1 MNQFVNN
8 LKMAT
13 DTEIEAMSIFGLLD
27 PTNTGE
33 LHIKQV
39 NSLLHK
45 FEALGDRNK
54 PEITLEEIPS
64 KASETPVK
72 SSLAMGNSP
81 LFSHRKSVIIK
92 KGVKKVQSDHLI
104 ARRESF
110 QSGPTLK
117 KRESHEEYFG
127 RLVDSPKLEK
137 LDKPEKSKFEF
148 NNFPNKKKEIGLTEF
163 TTIYANNF
171 VDHPIQDDILLKC
184 FSTFDYNK

>member
-1 MNQFVNN
+1 LTQFANN
-8 LKMAT
+8 FKMAT

-39 NSLLHK
+39 NTLLHK

-54 PEITLEEIPS
+54 PEKTLEEIPS
-64 KASETPVK
+64 KASETPIK
-72 SSLAMGNSP
+72 SSLAVSNNP
-81 LFSHRKSVIIK
+81 LFSHRKSVVIK

-110 QSGPTLK
+110 QTGSAK
-117 KRESHEEYFG
+117 NKQSQEEYFG

-137 LDKPEKSKFEF
+137 LEKPEKSKFEF
-148 NNFPNKKKEIGLTEF
+148 ANFPNKKKEIGRNEF
-163 TTIYANNF
+163 TSIYANNF
-171 VDHPIQDDILLKC
+171 VDLPIQDDVLLKC